1 MRYESCVTS
10 VSWIP
15 SEAVDRPAIRAPFDW
30 GVLHYDEPPPS
41 RIDDLE
47 VLRRADRFRFANQLR
62 AWIEVDGS
70 EITGAGYSGGGV
82 VGSTTLRLGWRQ
94 VIFPAT
100 VLPDIQK
107 PPEVQSQQVRFVQT
121 AGGRAGLPGP
131 RLVPYEPFAQWVP
144 PTVWTTLGL
153 TIRIDGSS
161 DHELIGASP
170 FPRHW
175 LFDASGQLVAKA
187 GLADFSEWW
196 RRAFGPHTPWGDE
209 DSPVLL
215 VPAETELERQLS
227 SLIMKGSAK
236 PAFRSFEAGDFVT
249 RQGQPG
255 GEVFLLLNGILG
267 VEVDDRQIAQVGPG
281 AIVGERAL
289 LEEGVRAASLR
300 ALTRCRVA
308 VAQRDQLDPAKLGE
322 LSEDHR
328 RELHSSD
335 QFSAS
340 RDD

>member
-1 MRYESCVTS
+1 MRYESGVTS

-15 SEAVDRPAIRAPFDW
+15 SEAVDRPALRAPFDW

-41 RIDDLE
+41 RIEDLE
-47 VLRRADRFRFANQLR
+47 ALRRADRVRFANHLR

-70 EITGAGYSGGGV
+70 DITGAGYSGGGV
-82 VGSTTLRLGWRQ
+82 MGNTAVRLGRRR
-94 VIFPAT
+94 VVFPAT
-100 VLPDIQK
+100 GLPDIQK
-107 PPEVQSQQVRFVQT
+107 APEVHSQHVRFLQT

-131 RLVPYEPFAQWVP
+131 RLVSYAPFAQWVP

-153 TIRIDGSS
+153 TMRIDGSS
-161 DHELIGASP
+161 EYELIGASP

-187 GLADFSEWW
+187 GLADFREWW
-196 RRAFGPHTPWGDE
+196 RHAFGPHTPWGDE

-215 VPAETELERQLS
+215 VAAETELERHLS
-227 SLIMKGSAK
+227 SLIMKGSPK
-236 PAFRSFEAGDFVT
+236 PAFRLLEAGDFVT

-255 GEVFLLLNGILG
+255 GDVFLLLDGILG

-289 LEEGVRAASLR
+289 LEEGVRTASLR

-308 VAQRDQLDPAKLGE
+308 VAQGDQLDPDKLGE

-328 RELHSSD
+328 REMRPSD

-340 RDD
+340 HDD

>member
-1 MRYESCVTS
+1 MRYEFCVTS

-15 SEAVDRPAIRAPFDW
+15 SEAVDRPALRAPFDW

-47 VLRRADRFRFANQLR
+47 ALRRADRFRFANQLR

-70 EITGAGYSGGGV
+70 DITGAGYSGGGAMGNTAVQLGRRRV
-82 VGSTTLRLGWRQ
+82 V
-94 VIFPAT
+94 FPAT
-100 VLPDIQK
+100 GLPDIQK
-107 PPEVQSQQVRFVQT
+107 APEVQSQHVRFVQT

-131 RLVPYEPFAQWVP
+131 RLVPYAPFAQWVP

-153 TIRIDGSS
+153 TIRSDGSS
-161 DHELIGASP
+161 EHELIGASP

-175 LFDASGQLVAKA
+175 LFDNSGQLVAKA
-187 GLADFSEWW
+187 GLADFSAWW
-196 RRAFGPHTPWGDE
+196 REAFGRHTPWGDE

-215 VPAETELERQLS
+215 VPAETELERHLS
-227 SLIMKGSAK
+227 SVIMKGSAK

-249 RQGQPG
+249 RQGRPG

-267 VEVDDRQIAQVGPG
+267 VEVDDHQIAQVGPG

-289 LEEGVRAASLR
+289 LEEGVRTASLR

-308 VAQRDQLDPAKLGE
+308 VAQGDQLDPDKLVE

-335 QFSAS
+335 QSSAS